1 MSDTNHQASDLSHSL
16 LHLGA
21 WTDSSPSIGPILG
34 PDALGL
40 ELGLLACKGKGQT
53 PPLNK
58 PSTPSTKKTSSTK
71 KTKGSKTSTQKGTH
85 TKPGIYTWLQ
95 EHYES
100 PWTPYQAAANFNTA
114 SPGPGEAP
122 HTSHSKPAG
131 ANTPTGFQG

>member
-1 MSDTNHQASDLSHSL
+1 MSDTNHQLSDLSPSL
-16 LHLGA
+16 LHVGA
-21 WTDSSPSIGPILG
+21 WTDSSPCTDPILG

-40 ELGLLACKGKGQT
+40 ELGLLACKDKGQT
-53 PPLNK
+53 PPPKK
-58 PSTPSTKKTSSTK
+58 PSPPSTKKTSSTK
-71 KTKGSKTSTQKGTH
+71 EIKGSKMFTQKGNH
-85 TKPGIYTWLQ
+85 TKPGMSTWLQ

-114 SPGPGEAP
+114 SPSPGGAV

>member
-1 MSDTNHQASDLSHSL
+1 MPDINHQPSDLPHSL
-16 LHLGA
+16 LHMGFWA
-21 WTDSSPSIGPILG
+21 DSSPFTGSILG

-53 PPLNK
+53 PPPK
-58 PSTPSTKKTSSTK
+58 KQSMSSTKKTSPTK
-71 KTKGSKTSTQKGTH
+71 KAKGSKTSTQKGTH
-85 TKPGIYTWLQ
+85 TKPGMSTWLQ

-100 PWTPYQAAANFNTA
+100 PWTPYQAAASFNTA
-114 SPGPGEAP
+114 SPSPEEAI